1 MKGKLKT
8 VLFGFDKKE
17 TLNYIENYQRECQHK
32 ITSLENEISSLKY
45 QAEILKSENDT
56 FKIELNSAKKQL
68 IDAENEVKV
77 IKKASDEKDKKYID
91 EIDETYK
98 QLEIMRNNMKSSL
111 DSFIKQVEN
120 INNNLENTKNAIDAN
135 LPVETVNDKIMYI

>member
-32 ITSLENEISSLKY
+32 ITSLENEISSLKD

-56 FKIELNSAKKQL
+56 FKIELNSAKKRL

>member
-17 TLNYIENYQRECQHK
+17 TLNYIENYQRESQRK
-32 ITSLENEISSLKY
+32 ITTLESEISALKE
-45 QAEILKSENDT
+45 QAEILKSENDAFET
-56 FKIELNSAKKQL
+56 ELNSAKKRL
-68 IDAENEVKV
+68 EDAEKEVAA

-98 QLEIMRNNMKSSL
+98 QLEIMRDNMKSSL

-120 INNNLENTKNAIDAN
+120 INNNLENAKNAIDT
-135 LPVETVNDKIMYI
+135 EHQIESVNDKIMYI

>member
-17 TLNYIENYQRECQHK
+17 TLNYIENYQRESQRK
-32 ITSLENEISSLKY
+32 ITTLESEISALKE
-45 QAEILKSENDT
+45 QAEILKSENDAFET
-56 FKIELNSAKKQL
+56 ELNSAKKRL
-68 IDAENEVKV
+68 EDTEKEVAA

-98 QLEIMRNNMKSSL
+98 QLEIMRDNMKSSL

-120 INNNLENTKNAIDAN
+120 INNNLENTKNAIDT
-135 LPVETVNDKIMYI
+135 EHQIESVNDKIMYI